1 MRAERKEAFR
11 QQLDE
16 RKSQTEL
23 IKKMVDKMMPDED
36 PTEKFISRKCKLDE
50 VRDVLG
56 EELYQF
62 KMNQLKDE
70 FKNLS
75 ALN

>member
-1 MRAERKEAFR
+1 
-11 QQLDE
+11 
-16 RKSQTEL
+16 
-23 IKKMVDKMMPDED
+23 
-36 PTEKFISRKCKLDE
+36 LDE
-50 VRDVLG
+50 VRDVIG